1 LKKLSTLFP
10 SHFQPEADPPLAE
23 WAAAREGGFSIHHPH
38 LASPIKGEGLKK
50 KNISK
55 KPFFVVSLSSLS

>member
-23 WAAAREGGFSIHHPH
+23 WAAANGGGKLHPH